1 MMKNEREKMIKVGT
15 KVIGHWGAGLSLSYG
30 EVTEIMYEDAVPTYR
45 IVFDDGEAGSLWTLN
60 EITFGSY
67 YDFVN
72 APIGVYA
79 EDVSLTPLD

>member
-1 MMKNEREKMIKVGT
+1 MIKVGT

-30 EVTEIMYEDAVPTYR
+30 EVTEIFGTDGMYEGAVPTYR

>member
-1 MMKNEREKMIKVGT
+1 
-15 KVIGHWGAGLSLSYG
+15 
-30 EVTEIMYEDAVPTYR
+30 MYEGAVPTYR

-67 YDFVN
+67 YDFVD